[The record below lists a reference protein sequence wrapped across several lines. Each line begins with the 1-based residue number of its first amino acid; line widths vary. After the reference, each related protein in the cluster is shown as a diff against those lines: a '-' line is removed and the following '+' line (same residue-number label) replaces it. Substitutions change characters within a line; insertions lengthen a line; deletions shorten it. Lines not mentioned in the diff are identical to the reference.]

1 MFVRMIEDVRGT
13 RRYPGLNPYPDVGG
27 VLDLGDDE
35 NDRYNLVEVLRWAED
50 CEGPETE
57 PVHQTLTEAARAAG
71 FGSGASLGDSGS
83 TPSSGRGLA
92 NDELVATKP
101 KPYASKPDWVVWA
114 VAQGVSEDAANSLS
128 KNELVA
134 RYGNKP

>member
-1 MFVRMIEDVRGT
+1 MFVRMIEDVRLT
-13 RRYPGLNPYPDVGG
+13 RRDPNKKKPYPPVGY

-35 NDRYNLVEVLRWAED
+35 NDRYNLVDVLHWAVD
-50 CEGPETE
+50 SEGPETE
-57 PVHQTLTEAARAAG
+57 PEHQTLTEAARAAG
-71 FGSGASLGDSGS
+71 LGSGASLGDSSPPVTTGKKS
-83 TPSSGRGLA
+83 D
-92 NDELVATKP
+92 DEPVYARP

>member
-13 RRYPGLNPYPDVGG
+13 RRHPGRKPYPDVGY

-35 NDRYNLVEVLRWAED
+35 NDRYNLVEVLEWAVD
-50 CEGPETE
+50 AEGPETE
-57 PVHQTLTEAARAAG
+57 PEHQTLTEAARAAG
-71 FGSGASLGDSGS
+71 FGSGASLGDGS
-83 TPSSGRGLA
+83 PPSSGRGLS
-92 NDELVATKP
+92 NDALVTAKP
-101 KPYASKPDWVVWA
+101 KPYASKPDWVAWA
-114 VAQGVSEDAANSLS
+114 VAHGSSEDSANSLS